1 MSVNGVTSGVNQYQ
15 AYAETSAETSAK
27 AGKENEAKKSSQEF
41 EKGVTYSSKMTEDE
55 RAKLVEYLK
64 RENQVQIDSF
74 KSMVEDMFQ
83 KQGLAV
89 KNSDDIWSML
99 ASGNFSVD
107 KAAAQKAKDL
117 ISEDGYWGV
126 DQTSDRIF
134 QMAKALSGGD
144 EKGMDEMLK
153 AFEKGYKQ
161 ATKTWGRQLPDISKQ
176 TYDAVHEKFKQ
187 YQESLK
193 NDPAQNPTI

>member
-15 AYAETSAETSAK
+15 AYAETSAK
-27 AGKENEAKKSSQEF
+27 AGRDTEAKKNSQEL
-41 EKGVTYSSKMTEDE
+41 ETGVTYSSKMTEDE

-64 RENQVQIDSF
+64 KENQVQIDSF

-83 KQGLAV
+83 KQGFAV

-107 KAAAQKAKDL
+107 QAAAQKAKDL

-126 DQTSDRIF
+126 NQTSERIF
-134 QMAKALSGGD
+134 QMAMALSGGD
-144 EKGMDEMLK
+144 EKGMNEMLN

-161 ATKTWGRQLPDISKQ
+161 AAKTWGRQLPDISKQ
-176 TYDAVHEKFKQ
+176 TYDAVQEKFKQ

-193 NDPAQNPTI
+193 NDPAQNQTI